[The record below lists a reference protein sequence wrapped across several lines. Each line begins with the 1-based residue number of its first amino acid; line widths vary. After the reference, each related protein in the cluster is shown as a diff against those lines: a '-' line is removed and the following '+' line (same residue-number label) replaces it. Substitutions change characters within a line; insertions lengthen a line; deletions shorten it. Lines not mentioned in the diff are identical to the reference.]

1 MAGAL
6 ARGWAAGEGG
16 PEAMLFCDLDAD
28 RATALAE
35 EVGGETR
42 TNLPELAADS
52 EVLLLAV
59 KPPALDEVAEELA
72 REAPAVLS
80 VLAGTPVRRVAE
92 AFPGVPVLRVMPNQP
107 VEVRRGVLCHP
118 PPHEMTQ
125 ELAGRLLSLLGLLG
139 TVVPVEERLIDAA
152 MAVMSSSPAYL
163 AMIVEAL
170 ARAGEREGLE
180 PELAHELV
188 VDTLEGTA
196 ELLRIRD
203 PATVRR
209 AVASPGGAT
218 EKGLEALE
226 QRGMD
231 AAIAHAVRASLERFR

>member
-6 ARGWAAGEGG
+6 ARGWAGAEGG
-16 PEAMLFCDLDAD
+16 PSAMLFCDLDSE
-28 RATALAE
+28 RAAALAE
-35 EVGGETR
+35 GVGGETR

-59 KPPALDEVAEELA
+59 KPPALDDVAQELA
-72 REAPAVLS
+72 GKAPAVLS
-80 VLAGTPVRRVAE
+80 VLAGTPLSRVAE

-118 PPHEMTQ
+118 PPHEMPQ
-125 ELAGRLLSLLGLLG
+125 ELAERLLSLLGLLG

-170 ARAGEREGLE
+170 ARAGQREGLE

-203 PATVRR
+203 PAAVRS

-226 QRGMD
+226 QRGMH
-231 AAIAHAVRASLERFR
+231 AAIVHAVRASLERFR

>member
-1 MAGAL
+1 
-6 ARGWAAGEGG
+6 
-16 PEAMLFCDLDAD
+16 
-28 RATALAE
+28 
-35 EVGGETR
+35 
-42 TNLPELAADS
+42 
-52 EVLLLAV
+52 
-59 KPPALDEVAEELA
+59 
-72 REAPAVLS
+72 
-80 VLAGTPVRRVAE
+80 
-92 AFPGVPVLRVMPNQP
+92 
-107 VEVRRGVLCHP
+107 
-118 PPHEMTQ
+118 MTQ